1 MLLQAVTPLRP
12 YKRSLKS
19 ALQKYSSK
27 KEDGA
32 ALAEAIPKVL
42 RFYGIWQVRTAYT
55 LVYSFLT
62 YY

>member
-1 MLLQAVTPLRP
+1 MQAVTPLRP

-27 KEDGA
+27 KEDGG

-42 RFYGIWQVRTAYT
+42 RFYGIWQVRTAYYT
-55 LVYSFLT
+55 P
-62 YY
+62 